1 VRERAR
7 AQMAN
12 GVDRSS
18 DRPVYRQIAD
28 QLRNAITRGEFTPG
42 AKLPSERVLMDRYQ
56 TSRVTVRQAI
66 AVLGAEG
73 LIDVEHGRGVFVRS
87 RPPLR
92 RLGRERLGRRER
104 EAGKG
109 AFLSDAMAAG
119 REASA
124 EVEVARGVA
133 PPEVAERLHLS
144 QGDQVLIRRRRM
156 LADGQP
162 VQLATSY
169 LPLQLVEG
177 TQIEQA
183 DTGTGGTY
191 ARLEELGHRLGRF
204 QEDLSARMPLPDEA
218 RALRLGAGV
227 PVIRVVRTAFDEQG
241 APVEVNEM
249 VLAADRYEL
258 TYMLP
263 AD

>member
-1 VRERAR
+1 
-7 AQMAN
+7 MAN

-28 QLRNAITRGEFTPG
+28 QLRDAIARGEFPPG
-42 AKLPSERVLMDRYQ
+42 AKLPSERVLMERYQ

-73 LIDVEHGRGVFVRS
+73 LINVEHGRGVFVRT

-92 RLGRERLGRRER
+92 RLGRERLGRSER

-109 AFLSDAMAAG
+109 AFLSDALAAG

-124 EVEVARGVA
+124 EVEVVRGSA
-133 PPEVAERLHLS
+133 PADVAERLHLS
-144 QGDQVLIRRRRM
+144 EGELVLIRRRRM

-169 LPLQLVEG
+169 LPIRLVEG
-177 TQIEQA
+177 SQIEQV
-183 DTGTGGTY
+183 DTGSGGTY

-204 QEDLSARMPLPDEA
+204 QEDVSARMPLPDEA
-218 RALRLGAGV
+218 RGLQLSTGM

-241 APVEVNEM
+241 APVEVNDM

-258 TYMLP
+258 TYVFP

>member
-1 VRERAR
+1 
-7 AQMAN
+7 MAN

-28 QLRNAITRGEFTPG
+28 QLRNAIAQGEFPPG
-42 AKLPSERVLMDRYQ
+42 AKLPSERVLMEQHQ

-73 LIDVEHGRGVFVRS
+73 LIDVEHGRGVFVRT

-92 RLGRERLGRRER
+92 RLGHERLGRRER

-109 AFLSDAMAAG
+109 AFLSDTQAAG

-124 EVEVARGVA
+124 EVEVARGSA
-133 PPEVAERLHLS
+133 PAGIAERLQLS
-144 QGDQVLIRRRRM
+144 EGEPVLIRRRRM
-156 LADGQP
+156 LASGQP

-169 LPLQLVEG
+169 LPLRLVEG
-177 TQIEQA
+177 TQIEQV
-183 DTGTGGTY
+183 DTGPGGTY

-204 QEDLSARMPLPDEA
+204 QEDVSARMPLPDEA
-218 RALRLGAGV
+218 RALRLSAGM

-241 APVEVNEM
+241 APVEGNDM

-258 TYMLP
+258 TYSLP

>member
-1 VRERAR
+1 
-7 AQMAN
+7 MAS

-28 QLRNAITRGEFTPG
+28 LLRDAIARGEFPPG
-42 AKLPSERVLMDRYQ
+42 AKLPSERVLMEQHQ

-73 LIDVEHGRGVFVRS
+73 LINVEHGRGVFVRT

-92 RLGRERLGRRER
+92 RLGHERLGRRER

-109 AFLSDAMAAG
+109 AFLSDTLAAG
-119 REASA
+119 REAST
-124 EVEVARGVA
+124 EVEVARGSA
-133 PPEVAERLHLS
+133 PAGIADRLQLS
-144 QGDQVLIRRRRM
+144 EGEPVLIRRRRM

-169 LPLQLVEG
+169 LPLRLVEG
-177 TQIEQA
+177 TQIEQV
-183 DTGTGGTY
+183 DTGPGGTY

-204 QEDLSARMPLPDEA
+204 QEDVSARMPLPDEA
-218 RALRLGAGV
+218 RALRLSAGM
-227 PVIRVVRTAFDEQG
+227 PVIRVVRTAFDKQG
-241 APVEVNEM
+241 APVEVNDI

-258 TYMLP
+258 TYILP
-263 AD
+263 AG

>member
-1 VRERAR
+1 
-7 AQMAN
+7 MAN

-28 QLRNAITRGEFTPG
+28 QLRTAITQGEFPPG

-144 QGDQVLIRRRRM
+144 QGDQVVIRRRRM

>member
-1 VRERAR
+1 
-7 AQMAN
+7 MAN

-124 EVEVARGVA
+124 EVEVARGVV
-133 PPEVAERLHLS
+133 PPEVAERLHLL

>member
-1 VRERAR
+1 
-7 AQMAN
+7 MAN

-28 QLRNAITRGEFTPG
+28 QLRTAITQGEFPPG

-133 PPEVAERLHLS
+133 PPEVADRLHLS

-183 DTGTGGTY
+183 ATGTGGTY

-218 RALRLGAGV
+218 RALRLGVGV

>member
-1 VRERAR
+1 
-7 AQMAN
+7 MAN

-28 QLRNAITRGEFTPG
+28 QLRDAIASGKLSPG
-42 AKLPSERVLMDRYQ
+42 AKLPSERVLMERFQ
-56 TSRVTVRQAI
+56 TSRVTVRQAV

-73 LIDVEHGRGVFVRS
+73 LINIEHGRGVFVRI

-92 RLGRERLGRRER
+92 RLGHERLGRRER

-109 AFLSDAMAAG
+109 AFLSDALAAG

-124 EVEVARGVA
+124 EVQVDRGVA
-133 PPEVAERLHLS
+133 PAEVAERLHLS
-144 QGDQVLIRRRRM
+144 KGEQVLIRRRRM
-156 LADGQP
+156 LADGEP

-169 LPLQLVEG
+169 LPLRLVEG
-177 TQIEQA
+177 SQIEQV
-183 DTGTGGTY
+183 DTGPGGTY
-191 ARLEELGHRLGRF
+191 ARLEELGHHLGRF
-204 QEDLSARMPLPDEA
+204 QEDVSARMPLPDEA
-218 RALRLGAGV
+218 RALRLGAAV

-241 APVEVNEM
+241 TPVEVNDM

-258 TYMLP
+258 TYVLP

>member
-1 VRERAR
+1 
-7 AQMAN
+7 MAN

-28 QLRNAITRGEFTPG
+28 QLRDAIGRSEFPPG

>member
-1 VRERAR
+1 
-7 AQMAN
+7 MAN

>member
-1 VRERAR
+1 
-7 AQMAN
+7 MAN

-218 RALRLGAGV
+218 RALRIGAGV
-227 PVIRVVRTAFDEQG
+227 PVIRVVRTAFDQQG
-241 APVEVNEM
+241 VPVEVNEM

-258 TYMLP
+258 TYMMP

>member
-1 VRERAR
+1 
-7 AQMAN
+7 MAN

-28 QLRNAITRGEFTPG
+28 QLRDAIGRREFPPG
-42 AKLPSERVLMDRYQ
+42 AKLPSERVLMERYQ

-73 LIDVEHGRGVFVRS
+73 LINVEHGRGVFVRT

-92 RLGRERLGRRER
+92 RLGRERLGRSER

-109 AFLSDAMAAG
+109 AFLSDALAAG

-124 EVEVARGVA
+124 EVEVARGAA
-133 PPEVAERLHLS
+133 PADVAERLHLS
-144 QGDQVLIRRRRM
+144 EGELVLIRRRRM

-162 VQLATSY
+162 GQLATSY
-169 LPLQLVEG
+169 LPLRLVEG
-177 TQIEQA
+177 TRIEQV
-183 DTGTGGTY
+183 DTGPGGAY

-204 QEDLSARMPLPDEA
+204 QEDVSARMPLPDEA
-218 RALRLGAGV
+218 RALRLSTGM

-241 APVEVNEM
+241 TPVEVNDM

-258 TYMLP
+258 TYVFP

>member
-1 VRERAR
+1 
-7 AQMAN
+7 MAN

-28 QLRNAITRGEFTPG
+28 QLRNAITQGEFTPG

-218 RALRLGAGV
+218 RALRLGAGM

-241 APVEVNEM
+241 DPVEVNDM

-258 TYMLP
+258 TYVLP

>member
-1 VRERAR
+1 
-7 AQMAN
+7 MAN

-28 QLRNAITRGEFTPG
+28 QLRTAITQGEFPPS

>member
-1 VRERAR
+1 
-7 AQMAN
+7 MAN

-28 QLRNAITRGEFTPG
+28 QLRNAITRGEFPPG

-218 RALRLGAGV
+218 RALRLGVGV

>member
-1 VRERAR
+1 
-7 AQMAN
+7 MAN

-28 QLRNAITRGEFTPG
+28 QLRTAITQGEFPPG

-258 TYMLP
+258 TYMMP

>member
-1 VRERAR
+1 
-7 AQMAN
+7 MAN

-28 QLRNAITRGEFTPG
+28 QLRNTITRGEFTPG

-109 AFLSDAMAAG
+109 AYLCDAMDAG

-124 EVEVARGVA
+124 EVEVAR
-133 PPEVAERLHLS
+133 
-144 QGDQVLIRRRRM
+144 
-156 LADGQP
+156 
-162 VQLATSY
+162 
-169 LPLQLVEG
+169 
-177 TQIEQA
+177 
-183 DTGTGGTY
+183 
-191 ARLEELGHRLGRF
+191 
-204 QEDLSARMPLPDEA
+204 
-218 RALRLGAGV
+218 
-227 PVIRVVRTAFDEQG
+227 
-241 APVEVNEM
+241 
-249 VLAADRYEL
+249 
-258 TYMLP
+258 
-263 AD
+263 

>member
-1 VRERAR
+1 
-7 AQMAN
+7 MAN

-218 RALRLGAGV
+218 RALRLGVGV

>member
-1 VRERAR
+1 
-7 AQMAN
+7 MAN

-28 QLRNAITRGEFTPG
+28 QLRNAITRGEFPPG

-133 PPEVAERLHLS
+133 PPEVAERLHLL

>member
-1 VRERAR
+1 
-7 AQMAN
+7 MAN

-183 DTGTGGTY
+183 DAGTGGTY

>member
-1 VRERAR
+1 
-7 AQMAN
+7 MAN

-133 PPEVAERLHLS
+133 PLEVAERLHLS